1 MKMIT
6 KSGPFDGIASDAP
19 VTSGVRALGFGS
31 VRERRLAS
39 IDVPSTGGVRPQA
52 GTSAPTGIAAHAWMP
67 TTTADDQARTRVQ
80 TSSPP
85 V

>member
-1 MKMIT
+1 MIM
-6 KSGPFDGIASDAP
+6 KSGPFDGIAHDAP

-39 IDVPSTGGVRPQA
+39 IDAPSTGGVRPQA
-52 GTSAPTGIAAHAWMP
+52 GTNVPAGTAATASAP
-67 TTTADDQARTRVQ
+67 TTTADDQARIRVL
-80 TSSPP
+80 TWRSP

>member
-1 MKMIT
+1 MIT
-6 KSGPFDGIASDAP
+6 KSGPVDGFAHDAP

-39 IDVPSTGGVRPQA
+39 TDVPSTGGVRPQA
-52 GTSAPTGIAAHAWMP
+52 GTIAPVGTAGMAGAP
-67 TTTADDQARTRVQ
+67 TTTADDQARTRVL
-80 TSSPP
+80 TWRPP

>member
-1 MKMIT
+1 MIT
-6 KSGPFDGIASDAP
+6 KSGSFDGIAHDAP

-39 IDVPSTGGVRPQA
+39 TDVPSTGGVRPLA
-52 GTSAPTGIAAHAWMP
+52 GTIAPATADDMAWTLIP
-67 TTTADDQARTRVQ
+67 TADDQARTRVL
-80 TSSPP
+80 TWSPP

>member
-1 MKMIT
+1 MIT
-6 KSGPFDGIASDAP
+6 KSGPVDGFAHDAP

-39 IDVPSTGGVRPQA
+39 TDVPSTGGVRPQA
-52 GTSAPTGIAAHAWMP
+52 GTIVHVVNADMAGAPI
-67 TTTADDQARTRVQ
+67 TTADDQARARVL
-80 TSSPP
+80 SWRPP